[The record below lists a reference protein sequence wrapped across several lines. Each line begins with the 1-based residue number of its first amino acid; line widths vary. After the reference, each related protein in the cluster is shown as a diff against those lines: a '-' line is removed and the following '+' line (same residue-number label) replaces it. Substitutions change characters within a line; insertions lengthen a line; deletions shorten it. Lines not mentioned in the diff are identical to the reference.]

1 MKGGVHERREQRAAE
16 MVGWLVA
23 AAAGDVE
30 TAQLILHSCDKAC
43 VSAQDHHVRPQCLV
57 SVCLY
62 VRTVCFVFVSL
73 CCFVLCVWAL
83 ICMNVSRMNGSV
95 ECCEMVVSVVRS

>member
-1 MKGGVHERREQRAAE
+1 MGGSNAGGRVKGGVHERREQRAAE

-73 CCFVLCVWAL
+73 CCCVLCVAYHYVAL
-83 ICMNVSRMNGSV
+83 CCVFGLLSV
-95 ECCEMVVSVVRS
+95 